1 MDMDKQENLTTG
13 TGETQAA
20 IGGEETETLPA
31 DAGRENGS
39 GEERETA
46 RLSWEE
52 ILADPAY
59 KSRYDEAVQSIVRAR
74 LRGRREAEE
83 RLERLAPVLRALEDC
98 YGLGGESD
106 AEQIAASLRE
116 SAGLRRPST
125 REVAAHLDALLREAE
140 TLREAV
146 PGFDL
151 LRELEDP
158 AFLRMTAPHSGIS
171 LRDAY
176 YARHRAELQRETA
189 RRSLEAVSRSVR
201 SLGMRPRELPDG
213 ERGAAGS
220 DPRQMSRAER
230 EALKKRIREE
240 AAQGRKLEVGE

>member
-1 MDMDKQENLTTG
+1 
-13 TGETQAA
+13 
-20 IGGEETETLPA
+20 
-31 DAGRENGS
+31 
-39 GEERETA
+39 
-46 RLSWEE
+46 
-52 ILADPAY
+52 
-59 KSRYDEAVQSIVRAR
+59 
-74 LRGRREAEE
+74 
-83 RLERLAPVLRALEDC
+83 
-98 YGLGGESD
+98 
-106 AEQIAASLRE
+106 
-116 SAGLRRPST
+116 
-125 REVAAHLDALLREAE
+125 
-140 TLREAV
+140 
-146 PGFDL
+146 
-151 LRELEDP
+151 
-158 AFLRMTAPHSGIS
+158 MTAPHSGIS

>member
-46 RLSWEE
+46 RP
-52 ILADPAY
+52 DPAY

-116 SAGLRRPST
+116 SAGLRRPSAS
-125 REVAAHLDALLREAE
+125 EVAAHLDALLREAE

-189 RRSLEAVSRSVR
+189 RRSSAARSEATRGRCPARSGRR
-201 SLGMRPRELPDG
+201 SKSASARKRR
-213 ERGAAGS
+213 RGGS
-220 DPRQMSRAER
+220 WKSGSEPSQSAC
-230 EALKKRIREE
+230 
-240 AAQGRKLEVGE
+240 G